1 MTGTSGHS
9 ISANGIQQ
17 AHSGSAKVVRRV
29 CVMALNP
36 EKDIGNM
43 LVAFQMSRFKW
54 TSEMLVT

>member
-1 MTGTSGHS
+1 
-9 ISANGIQQ
+9 
-17 AHSGSAKVVRRV
+17 
-29 CVMALNP
+29 MALNP